1 MSEVAM
7 RMEKEK
13 SSVDPAVQSAKR
25 SVSRE
30 NRTGIPQRLKER
42 MEQSTGVSFDDVRV
56 HYNSALPARL
66 DSLAYTQGN
75 QVEIGPGQERHLPH
89 ELGHVVQQKLGIVRA
104 NARHASGVMLN
115 TDSVLEH
122 QADEIGAGKCVQ
134 LKAMQEQDSLTA
146 QHDAGQDCE
155 KVVQCRMNPNALVYD
170 ILQIILE
177 EPDNLQGLLVVLR
190 PGTDVKTIKE
200 SVDFYAEFLGSKL
213 EDIYQLFFK
222 HYGIDVTHM
231 PKEIIMDNLQCEE
244 GEFDFD
250 KMFLQDESDLID
262 VLNDLYSIQTGQEL
276 LNRIADNKERNEK
289 MGVKIELEPTR
300 PEAVT
305 ESRGQY
311 KDEFMQGNRNGGYKR
326 GKGAGTII
334 ALPTKGMVHLIAEF
348 AELSKQDPEVYQSRL
363 ESYENFLK
371 NDPRIVLAHE
381 LIHALHA
388 QMGIKPTWE
397 ALLGSLNIS
406 SQTHQL
412 SEAPPDQEFLERTGK
427 KYLNATSDDVAV
439 MGIDELQYPGPLSEV
454 GHITENRIRTELK
467 QPLRMMY

>member
-1 MSEVAM
+1 M

-13 SSVDPAVQSAKR
+13 SSVDSAVQSAKQ

-30 NRTGIPQRLKER
+30 NRTGIPLQLKER
-42 MEQSTGVSFDDVRV
+42 MEQSTGLSFDDVRV

-122 QADEIGAGKCVQ
+122 QADEIDAGKCVQ
-134 LKAMQEQDSLTA
+134 LKAMQGKGSLTA

-155 KVVQCRMNPNALVYD
+155 KVVQCQMNPNALVYD

-200 SVDFYAEFLGSKL
+200 NVDFYAEFLGSKL

-222 HYGIDVTHM
+222 HYGIDVTHVD
-231 PKEIIMDNLQCEE
+231 KEYIMNCIRCKE

-262 VLNDLYSIQTGQEL
+262 VLNDLYSIPTGKEL

-289 MGVKIELEPTR
+289 MGVKIELESMIPG
-300 PEAVT
+300 AVT
-305 ESRGQY
+305 DSLGRYE
-311 KDEFMQGNRNGGYKR
+311 DEFMQGNWNVGHTSGE
-326 GKGAGTII
+326 GAGTRI
-334 ALPTKGMVHLIAEF
+334 ALPTKGMVPII
-348 AELSKQDPEVYQSRL
+348 AELSKQYPKEFQSHL

-371 NDPRIVLAHE
+371 DDPRIVLAHE

-397 ALLGSLNIS
+397 ALLGGQEIIPQEKYN
-406 SQTHQL
+406 L
-412 SEAPPDQEFLERTGK
+412 SKKELEEYSKKTFLEPYGNIYK
-427 KYLNATSDDVAV
+427 NATSDDVAV
-439 MGIDELQYPGPLSEV
+439 MGIKEGMQSRYPNLLYIAA
-454 GHITENRIRTELK
+454 HITENQIRTELK
-467 QPLRMMY
+467 QPLRKMY